1 MRDLATA
8 GLGTMET
15 PKMAK
20 DLGAKGGDNVTKLPT
35 RAARGAGKSKPTP
48 DPKRMKPAMPPEKE
62 TAVSAASAPVETQ
75 ADRDKK
81 LRENLQARLVGLRSN
96 HNAIVAAE
104 DALKAEL
111 KDVTAK
117 KKEIRAA
124 VQGCGV
130 PLSVFDEALGD
141 AESSRVDLKA
151 KEKARDLIREAYGLV
166 TLSQPDLLENLPEAA
181 KPGVYW
187 ESEGY
192 KDGIAGKFSKVPEG
206 CPPENHSDYRRG
218 FDNAMEAN
226 AKGIKALETTPSD
239 APPPADDEGAKADAG
254 LDGDEGDEAAGSK
267 DDEGGEGDD
276 EGDAVSDPAPTATTE
291 VAPAELLH

>member
-35 RAARGAGKSKPTP
+35 RAARGAGKSKPSA
-48 DPKRMKPAMPPEKE
+48 DPKRMKPSVPEEKK
-62 TAVSAASAPVETQ
+62 TPAAAASAPVETQ

-81 LRENLQARLVGLRSN
+81 LRENLMARLVGLRSN
-96 HNAIVAAE
+96 HNGIVAAE

-111 KDVTAK
+111 RELTAK

-124 VQGCGV
+124 VHACGV

-141 AESSRVDLKA
+141 ASSSRVDLKA
-151 KEKARDLIREAYGLV
+151 KEKARDLVREAYGLV
-166 TLSQPDLLENLPEAA
+166 TLTQPDLLEGLPEAA
-181 KPGVYW
+181 KGGVYW
-187 ESEGY
+187 EAQGY
-192 KDGIAGKFSKVPEG
+192 QDGIAGKFSDVPEA
-206 CPPENHSDYRRG
+206 CAPENHSDYRRG

-226 AKGIKALETTPSD
+226 AKGLKALSQPD
-239 APPPADDEGAKADAG
+239 ATIPAPGDEPEDDAKAEG
-254 LDGDEGDEAAGSK
+254 QTDG
-267 DDEGGEGDD
+267 GGEGDD
-276 EGDAVSDPAPTATTE
+276 APDDEAGGGDDEDGAVDPAP
-291 VAPAELLH
+291 VAPPAETSPAELLH